1 MPKRSANNMGTV
13 RKRPDGRWEGRYTG
27 SDGKQHS
34 VYAMTQKDC
43 ISALQT
49 SLGEVNNGSWRE
61 PSKLTVAEW
70 LDIWLKD
77 YQTETSERT
86 INKYRSIVKHF
97 NKSIGTIKLTKLA
110 SIHVRRMV
118 KDMENDGLKASSI
131 DNYCRIFRTAMNRA
145 VEARIIKENPA
156 DNVKLPKPTNRHFVI
171 IDREE
176 IPLFLNEIK
185 KTPYENEYAVMLLTG
200 IRIGEV
206 RGLKWSDIN
215 FKAGTVYIQ
224 RQLQP
229 KNKNLQRFTLPKY
242 KEIRLLHVAP
252 EVIDVLKDQRRK
264 QAEQR
269 LAAGDKWYEDDI
281 TTDLVFRKPNG
292 KPHARGSL
300 DRPLKKVGEA
310 IDKPDLH
317 PHDLRHS
324 YAVAALR
331 SGASIKSVQY
341 NMGHKSSHMTVD
353 IYARYTEDAGKTDA
367 LKLSNYLKENTPA
380 ID

>member
-1 MPKRSANNMGTV
+1 MAKRAANNMGTV
-13 RKRPDGRWEGRYTG
+13 RKRSDGRWEGRYTA

-34 VYAMTQKDC
+34 VYALTQEAC
-43 ISALQT
+43 TAALRA
-49 SLGEVNNGSWRE
+49 SMSEVDDGSWRE
-61 PSKLTVAEW
+61 PSKLTVSEW

-86 INKYRSIVKHF
+86 INKYKSIAKHF
-97 NKSIGTIKLTKLA
+97 KKSIGTIKLTKLA
-110 SIHVRRMV
+110 PIHVRRMV

-145 VEARIIKENPA
+145 VEAKIIKENPA
-156 DNVKLPKPTNRHFVI
+156 DNVKLPKPINRQFVI

-185 KTPYENEYAVMLLTG
+185 KTPYENEYTVMLLTG
-200 IRIGEV
+200 MRIGEV
-206 RGLKWSDIN
+206 RGLKWSDID
-215 FKAGTVYIQ
+215 FKTGTVHVQ

-229 KNKNLQRFTLPKY
+229 KNKGLQRFTLPKY
-242 KEIRLLHVAP
+242 KEIRLLHVAQ
-252 EVIDVLKDQRRK
+252 EVIDALKDQRRK

-310 IDKPDLH
+310 IGKPDLR

-331 SGASIKSVQY
+331 SGANIKSVQH
-341 NMGHKSSHMTVD
+341 NMGHKSSRMTLD
-353 IYARYTEDAGKTDA
+353 TYAKYTEDAGKTDA
-367 LKLSNYLKENTPA
+367 LKLSNYLKGNTSA
-380 ID
+380 AN

>member
-1 MPKRSANNMGTV
+1 MAKRAANNMGTV
-13 RKRPDGRWEGRYTG
+13 RQRSDGRWEGRYTA

-34 VYAMTQKDC
+34 VYALTQEAC
-43 ISALQT
+43 TAALRA
-49 SLGEVNNGSWRE
+49 SMSEVDDGSWRE
-61 PSKLTVAEW
+61 PSKLTVSEW

-86 INKYRSIVKHF
+86 INKYKSIAKHF
-97 NKSIGTIKLTKLA
+97 KKSIGTIKLTKLA
-110 SIHVRRMV
+110 PIHVRRMV

-156 DNVKLPKPTNRHFVI
+156 DNVKLPKPINRQFVI

-185 KTPYENEYAVMLLTG
+185 KTPYENEYTVMLLTG
-200 IRIGEV
+200 MRIGEV
-206 RGLKWSDIN
+206 RGLKWSDID
-215 FKAGTVYIQ
+215 FKTGTVHVQ

-229 KNKNLQRFTLPKY
+229 KNKSLQRFTLPKY
-242 KEIRLLHVAP
+242 KEIRLLHVAQ
-252 EVIDVLKDQRRK
+252 EVIDALKDQRRK

-310 IDKPDLH
+310 IGKPDIR

-331 SGASIKSVQY
+331 SGASVKSVQH
-341 NMGHKSSHMTVD
+341 NMGHKSSRMTLD
-353 IYARYTEDAGKTDA
+353 TYAKYTDDAGKIDA
-367 LKLSNYLKENTPA
+367 IKLSNYLKENASTA
-380 ID
+380 N

>member
-34 VYAMTQKDC
+34 VYALTQKDC

-110 SIHVRRMV
+110 PIHVRRMV
-118 KDMENDGLKASSI
+118 KDMENDSLKASSI
-131 DNYCRIFRTAMNRA
+131 DNYCRIFRTALNRA

-156 DNVKLPKPTNRHFVI
+156 DNVKLPKPTNRQFVI

-176 IPLFLNEIK
+176 IPLFLNEVK
-185 KTPYENEYAVMLLTG
+185 KTPYENEYTVMLLTG

-206 RGLKWSDIN
+206 RGLKWSDID
-215 FKAGTVYIQ
+215 FKAGTVHIQ

-252 EVIDVLKDQRRK
+252 EVIDALKDQRRK

-269 LAAGDKWYEDDI
+269 LSAGDKWYEDDI

-310 IDKPDLH
+310 IGKPDLR

-341 NMGHKSSHMTVD
+341 NMGHKSSHMTID

-367 LKLSNYLKENTPA
+367 LKLSNYLKENAPTTN
-380 ID
+380 